1 MHIRHKLFTGC
12 FARSVGVVGNEVAW
26 RGVPSWFSKCPEMH
40 KQVLENPADSEAA
53 KHQLDEPAFH
63 FSEVNYGDYG

>member
-1 MHIRHKLFTGC
+1 LHIRHKLFTGC

-40 KQVLENPADSEAA
+40 RRDLEIRG
-53 KHQLDEPAFH
+53 
-63 FSEVNYGDYG
+63 EVEMEEKK